1 MTIVKQELRRGRLQ
15 LMIWTASVGA
25 LLAVCVKQAE
35 QITAT
40 QVIMM
45 LWQG

>member
-25 LLAVCVKQAE
+25 LLAVLSL
-35 QITAT
+35 IH
-40 QVIMM
+40 I
-45 LWQG
+45 